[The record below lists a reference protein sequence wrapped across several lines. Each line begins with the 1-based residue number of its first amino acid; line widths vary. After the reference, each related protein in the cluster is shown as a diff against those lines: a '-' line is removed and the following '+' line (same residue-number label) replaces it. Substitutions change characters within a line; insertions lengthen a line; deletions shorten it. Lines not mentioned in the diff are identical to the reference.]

1 MEGSMKNALD
11 DTNARGRKLGRD
23 MTFNPLAKG
32 FSSGSHL
39 DSAGLRFMCQHNRDH
54 SPVDTERVRYS
65 SRINLVVIGSSTGG
79 PAALAEILPAL
90 PKHFPIPIL
99 IVQHMPAAFT
109 KCLGEDLSMKSV
121 IPVAEA
127 RGGTLLRPGQA
138 WIAPGDFHVTVRSRG
153 MHVELVTNQEP
164 PEHFCRPSVDVLFR
178 SVAEVYGAGALAIV
192 LTGMGKDG
200 VSGARAIRAQGGHV
214 LVQDEATSVVWGMP
228 GAVVRAGLA
237 NDILPLS
244 RISDE
249 LLRLVRMGGGS
260 P

>member
-1 MEGSMKNALD
+1 MKETPD
-11 DTNARGRKLGRD
+11 DTNACGLELRWD
-23 MTFNPLAKG
+23 MTSKPQANRIPP
-32 FSSGSHL
+32 GSHP
-39 DSAGLRFMCQHNRDH
+39 DSGTFRFMCRDAREH
-54 SPVDTERVRYS
+54 SFVETERIGHFS
-65 SRINLVVIGSSTGG
+65 PINLVVIGSSTGG

-90 PKHFPIPIL
+90 PRQFPVPIL

-127 RGGTLLRPGQA
+127 RAGTLLRPGQA

-153 MHVELVTNQEP
+153 MHVELAMNQDP

-178 SVAEVYGAGALAIV
+178 SVAKVYGAGVLAIV

-214 LVQDEATSVVWGMP
+214 LVQDEETSVVWGMP